1 MFRIRQTATQLFLGI
16 DMDNRCTRHPFLY
29 SSYSASSESCSSVAA
44 GVTLPAHVSVLGQ
57 ENASNKMLFLYGLPA
72 GVETVAVRDA
82 VVDVLKAC
90 DMRLI
95 RHLETL
101 DINSKYGTCIF
112 YFERHSWAAATLSYF
127 TSNGVLEK
135 LQTLLG
141 GFELNISFNSRYDGD
156 VADPAARKLCEL
168 VLDNLPSTANSWDI
182 FQRLMFQPNCDLVPL
197 RVKITDNRKAIVTFT
212 RRENLLYAVFRLSCT
227 PLVIDGVRLELHW
240 IQNSNDIVPDVTVV

>member
-29 SSYSASSESCSSVAA
+29 SSYSASSESCSSIAA

-156 VADPAARKLCEL
+156 VADPAARK
-168 VLDNLPSTANSWDI
+168 
-182 FQRLMFQPNCDLVPL
+182 RLMFQPNCDLVPL